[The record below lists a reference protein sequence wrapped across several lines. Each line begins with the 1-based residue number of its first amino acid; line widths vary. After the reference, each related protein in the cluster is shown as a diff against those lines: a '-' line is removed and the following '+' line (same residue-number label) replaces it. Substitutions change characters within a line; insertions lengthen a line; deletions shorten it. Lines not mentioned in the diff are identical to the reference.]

1 MSTYLAWGW
10 EGSGRIPKGSRTCDV
25 SPGLSHGP
33 GGEAS
38 PVLQREVLTPGKGI
52 QVGDVAVPVLFRE
65 GQGEGGSAP
74 AHEKAQGAGWRGGG
88 GPLGPHLPRK
98 QEEPADVSPA
108 GNRPAGNRI
117 TLSQCAKN
125 GYKAALLK
133 VWSEDPEGS

>member
-88 GPLGPHLPRK
+88 GLLDLTYPESRK
-98 QEEPADVSPA
+98 NQQMLAPQGTDQQGTESP
-108 GNRPAGNRI
+108 
-117 TLSQCAKN
+117 
-125 GYKAALLK
+125 
-133 VWSEDPEGS
+133 